1 MHSLCRKSSRFIL
14 FFVAYVAI
22 CINHYIGVSNS
33 LIAFSLLA
41 SCTNYIPKLSF
52 PMATEHHSWFKSAL
66 PEQHKALSEFIK
78 SQAVNG
84 DDFTVSMSEI
94 AASAVFSSWVVT
106 IVLIVLAF
114 LGRGAL
120 NKATSR
126 TNELER
132 YEADSGFGLRNIFEM
147 YVDLSTILLSN
158 IGKKDARKFFWLPAV
173 YLSIFL
179 TILLVRCHMFCN
191 PKHPNNFSMAIVVSY
206 FCGIGIIRTGSG
218 FFKHMAGPIWWI
230 APLILSLGIGTFIV
244 RPLTLS
250 IRLTGNINGDHK
262 VWKWHTH
269 F

>member
-1 MHSLCRKSSRFIL
+1 
-14 FFVAYVAI
+14 
-22 CINHYIGVSNS
+22 
-33 LIAFSLLA
+33 
-41 SCTNYIPKLSF
+41 
-52 PMATEHHSWFKSAL
+52 MATEHHSWFKSAL

-147 YVDLSTILLSN
+147 YVGFIFQQSLLATIENINFGTLHINFHKIHFFDTIFFN
-158 IGKKDARKFFWLPAV
+158 IGIK
-173 YLSIFL
+173 
-179 TILLVRCHMFCN
+179 CN
-191 PKHPNNFSMAIVVSY
+191 
-206 FCGIGIIRTGSG
+206 
-218 FFKHMAGPIWWI
+218 
-230 APLILSLGIGTFIV
+230 
-244 RPLTLS
+244 
-250 IRLTGNINGDHK
+250 
-262 VWKWHTH
+262 
-269 F
+269 

>member
-1 MHSLCRKSSRFIL
+1 
-14 FFVAYVAI
+14 
-22 CINHYIGVSNS
+22 
-33 LIAFSLLA
+33 
-41 SCTNYIPKLSF
+41 
-52 PMATEHHSWFKSAL
+52 MATEHHSWFKSAL

-94 AASAVFSSWVVT
+94 AASAVFSSWVVA

-126 TNELER
+126 TDEIER

-147 YVDLSTILLSN
+147 YVGFIYDLAASN
-158 IGKKDARKFFWLPAV
+158 IGKKDARKFFWLTGGLFIYILFNNLVGTMPYGVPATQ
-173 YLSIFL
+173 SIS
-179 TILLVRCHMFCN
+179 
-191 PKHPNNFSMAIVVSY
+191 NNFSMAIVVLV
-206 FCGIGIIRTGSG
+206 FFVAIGIIRTGSG

-230 APLILSLGIGTFIV
+230 APLIFVIEAFGTFIV

-262 VWKWHTH
+262 VMEVAYSLFEYILPSATLVLGTFVSFIQAFVFTILTIVYIALSVEHH
-269 F
+269 DDHH